1 MFRLLAS
8 GLAAI
13 IVLGACGS
21 AGSGTVAA
29 PSPTATAT
37 PTPSPTKAPTV
48 KTADTTLGKV
58 LAAASN
64 GMTLYVF
71 KRDTPGVSNCYD
83 ACATTWP
90 PFVVTSD
97 PVAPTDV
104 KGKLATAARK
114 DGAKQLTIDDQPLYF
129 YSKDTKPG
137 DVVGE
142 NVGTI
147 WFTVKNP

>member
-8 GLAAI
+8 GLAAV

-21 AGSGTVAA
+21 AGSGGVAA
-29 PSPTATAT
+29 PSPTPSAT
-37 PTPSPTKAPTV
+37 PAPTKAPTV

-58 LAAASN
+58 LAAAGN
-64 GMTLYVF
+64 GMTLYIF
-71 KRDTPGVSNCYD
+71 KRDTAGVSNCYD

-97 PVAPTDV
+97 PVAPSDV
-104 KGKLATAARK
+104 KGKLSTAARK
-114 DGAKQLTIDDQPLYF
+114 DGAKQVTIDDQPLYF
-129 YSKDTKPG
+129 YNKDTKPG
-137 DVVGE
+137 DVIGE

>member
-8 GLAAI
+8 GLAAV

-21 AGSGTVAA
+21 AGSGVAA
-29 PSPTATAT
+29 PSPTPT
-37 PTPSPTKAPTV
+37 PTPTPTKAPTV
-48 KTADTTLGKV
+48 KAGDTTLGKV

-71 KRDTPGVSNCYD
+71 KRDTAGTSNCYD

-97 PVAPTDV
+97 PVAPSDV
-104 KGKLATAARK
+104 KGKLSTAARK
-114 DGAKQLTIDDQPLYF
+114 DGAKQVTIDDQPLYF
-129 YSKDTKPG
+129 YSKDTKAG
-137 DVVGE
+137 DVLGE

>member
-29 PSPTATAT
+29 PSPTPT
-37 PTPSPTKAPTV
+37 PLPSPTKAPTV
-48 KTADTTLGKV
+48 KTADSTLGKV

-71 KRDTPGVSNCYD
+71 KRDTAGVSNCYD

-97 PVAPTDV
+97 AVAPSDV
-104 KGKLATAARK
+104 KGKLSTAARK
-114 DGAKQLTIDDQPLYF
+114 DGAKQVTIDDQPLYF

-137 DVVGE
+137 DVIGE